1 MQYFQLSCVESGFS
15 RVPLWS
21 MTKLKRLSYKVPGV
35 FTVAV
40 ALQKVPSGG
49 KSWMK
54 GILAWFW
61 SFIYPSIHFVVL
73 LFHQILSSAYSSS
86 LCQDLCSQGESE
98 TKFKNSRKLPSGGK
112 QMQSIIID
120 YYYRVIL
127 LASMGAY
134 GGKHNGAGGLG
145 KASRILKLG
154 FEGRLAIFWANKL

>member
-1 MQYFQLSCVESGFS
+1 M
-15 RVPLWS
+15 
-21 MTKLKRLSYKVPGV
+21 
-35 FTVAV
+35 
-40 ALQKVPSGG
+40 
-49 KSWMK
+49 
-54 GILAWFW
+54 
-61 SFIYPSIHFVVL
+61 H
-73 LFHQILSSAYSSS
+73 SSS

-112 QMQSIIID
+112 QMKSIIID

-134 GGKHNGAGGLG
+134 GGKHNCAGGLG